1 MRTRILL
8 NGYDVD
14 LIDEISMPLNFAIAD
29 IRNPEKRNTSFS
41 KTLTIPG
48 TSVNNDLFG
57 MLFDISV
64 DVNSSGSVNSNMP
77 INPNKKADV
86 IIMFDDNI
94 IFTGYFQ
101 LVAIKKSEADYKIE
115 YQCNVFGKLKDLF
128 INIGELLLSDIDL
141 SEYNHILNYPHV
153 VDSLSLKIQ
162 KNASDFPFT
171 LGDGYVYPMIDF
183 GRNNDVN
190 YNITDFLPSVYVK
203 TIVDKIINA
212 AGFQYTSTF
221 FDSVEFS
228 KLIIPFGGGQLT
240 LGETDVNNRTFKAS
254 NTSTQNIQWT
264 GNALS
269 FVQLKFQDDSTGTN
283 HDAGNNYNTTT
294 WVFTAP
300 KAGVYKIN
308 SFLNV
313 SLTHFP
319 VSSPITPIDNFA
331 LGTFYIA
338 KGITAPT
345 YFIGSVPL
353 ISINTIASIQPN
365 SFNIVVGTSVS
376 SGNTSTIQSGLITT
390 GEISLLANETI
401 FILFSQN
408 VTFSIANAQNSLYN
422 TPSIAAGGSAY
433 TNVNIDSDSYFEAQL
448 QASQIVEGDI
458 VNMNQVLPTKIKQK
472 DFLSSI
478 FKMFN
483 IYIEQSKQT
492 QNLLI
497 IEPRNDFYPDTTIND
512 WSYKLDLSKDIEIMP
527 MGELDAR
534 TYLYQ
539 FKSDEDYFNKF
550 YQDRWTENYA
560 RLRYDIDNDF
570 INAEKIT
577 ETIFSATP
585 LADRNGTDR
594 VIPRIYQVDSTGTI
608 SAKTGNIRIIYYGG
622 VKETLFPYNIIQV
635 SGTTVATHYGY
646 CGHLDD
652 VENPT
657 YDLNFGVP
665 KEVFYTASKYTD
677 NNLFN
682 RFWRVFIDEIT
693 GINSKIVS
701 AYFHLN
707 SSDIETLTFQ
717 DTFYFEG
724 ENFRLNKIIDYD
736 AAQNVPTKCEFI
748 RILNGV
754 PFSPTVADTNGSGW
768 TVFNDYDEILPQNVQ
783 RVGVNNN
790 GANSNGSINRG
801 DNNVIDPSAV
811 GAMVIGNNNFIGSMC
826 RNVSFI
832 NTSGCT
838 AAPNTTNITA
848 VNCQNTIFDSRYNN
862 QTIVNNIIY
871 GFANIVRKTAGYK
884 STSLDLNKL
893 VIMDIT
899 NNATLDLPEL
909 LTIANGWRIEIK
921 CVSATGKKVV
931 VTIVDGAL
939 MENGSNHDDLN
950 AYHSAVYTYR
960 NSVWYITAIT

>member
-64 DVNSSGSVNSNMP
+64 DVNSSGSVNSNVP

-86 IIMFDDNI
+86 IILFDENI

-141 SEYNHILNYPHV
+141 SEFNHILNYPHV

-171 LGDGYVYPMIDF
+171 LGVGYVYPMIDF

-240 LGETDVNNRTFKAS
+240 LVETAVNERTFKAT
-254 NTSTQNIQWT
+254 NTSTQTATIDGAVT
-264 GNALS
+264 S
-269 FVQLKFQDDSTGTN
+269 TVIDFQDDSTGTN
-283 HDAGNNYNTTT
+283 HDAGNNYSIVTNQ
-294 WVFTAP
+294 FTVPYSAQH
-300 KAGVYKIN
+300 KVN
-308 SFLNV
+308 FNV
-313 SLTHFP
+313 SASIKHYPAGATGT
-319 VSSPITPIDNFA
+319 VSATPKK
-331 LGTFYIA
+331 LGTMYIFNLGST
-338 KGITAPT
+338 GITT
-345 YFIGSVPL
+345 IIGSHD
-353 ISINTIASIQPN
+353 IYAS
-365 SFNIVVGTSVS
+365 S
-376 SGNTSTIQSGLITT
+376 SGLAADSLNIITASTITSGTISSTFT
-390 GEISLLANETI
+390 GQLSTG
-401 FILFSQN
+401 N
-408 VTFSIANAQNSLYN
+408 VTIYGGDKIYVVFNSASSALDLY
-422 TPSIAAGGSAY
+422 GGLVPAWGGTGY
-433 TNVNIDSDSYFEAQL
+433 TELNFVTGCSFEAFL
-448 QASQIVEGDI
+448 QNPQIAEGDI

-497 IEPRNDFYPDTTIND
+497 IEPRNDFYPNTTIND
-512 WSYKLDLSKDIEIMP
+512 WTYKLDLSKDIEILP

-539 FKSDEDYFNKF
+539 FKKDEDYFNKF

-622 VKETLFPYNIIQV
+622 IKETLFPYNIIQV

-665 KEVFYTASKYTD
+665 KEVFYTATKYTD

-768 TVFNDYDEILPQNVQ
+768 TVFNGYDEILPQNVQ
-783 RVGVNNN
+783 RIGVNNN

-848 VNCQNTIFDSRYNN
+848 VNCQNTIFDSRYSN

-884 STSLDLNKL
+884 STAADLNKL

-899 NNATLDLPEL
+899 NNATLDLPAL

-921 CVSATGKKVV
+921 CVNATGKKVV
-931 VTIVDGAL
+931 VTIIDGAL
-939 MENGSNHDDLN
+939 MENGSGHDDLN

>member
-64 DVNSSGSVNSNMP
+64 DVNSSGSVNSNVP

-86 IIMFDDNI
+86 IILFDENI

-141 SEYNHILNYPHV
+141 SEYNHILNYPNV

-171 LGDGYVYPMIDF
+171 LGVGYVYPMIDF

-228 KLIIPFGGGQLT
+228 KLIIPFTGGQLT
-240 LGETDVNNRTFKAS
+240 LGETAINERTFKA
-254 NTSTQNIQWT
+254 TSTSNQIAT
-264 GNALS
+264 IDGDVAAT
-269 FVQLKFQDDSTGTN
+269 VIDFQDDSTGTN
-283 HDAGNNYNTTT
+283 HDAGNNYSIVTNQ
-294 WVFTAP
+294 FTVPYGAY
-300 KAGVYKIN
+300 YKIN
-308 SFLNV
+308 FNV
-313 SLTHFP
+313 SASITHYP
-319 VSSPITPIDNFA
+319 TGATGSVSATPKK
-331 LGTFYIA
+331 LGSINIYRTYNQGSTAVIGSHDVYA
-338 KGITAPT
+338 SSSGLAADSMNIITAAT
-345 YFIGSVPL
+345 ITSGTTSSTFTGQLSTGNVLVYANDKIYAVFYSQFYLTNLYGAASV
-353 ISINTIASIQPN
+353 
-365 SFNIVVGTSVS
+365 
-376 SGNTSTIQSGLITT
+376 
-390 GEISLLANETI
+390 
-401 FILFSQN
+401 
-408 VTFSIANAQNSLYN
+408 Y
-422 TPSIAAGGSAY
+422 AGGTGY
-433 TNVNIDSDSYFEAQL
+433 TDINFVTGCSFEAFL
-448 QASQIVEGDI
+448 QNPALAEGDI
-458 VNMNQVLPTKIKQK
+458 VVMNQVLPTKIKQK

-512 WSYKLDLSKDIEIMP
+512 WTYKLDLSKDIEILP

-539 FKSDEDYFNKF
+539 FKKDEDYFNKF

-622 VKETLFPYNIIQV
+622 IKETMFPYNIIQV

-665 KEVFYTASKYTD
+665 KEVFYTATKYTD

-768 TVFNDYDEILPQNVQ
+768 TVFNGYDEILPQNVQ

-826 RNVSFI
+826 YNVSFI

-884 STSLDLNKL
+884 STAADLNKL

-921 CVSATGKKVV
+921 CVNATGKKVV
-931 VTIVDGAL
+931 VTIIDGAL
-939 MENGSNHDDLN
+939 MEDGAGHNDLH

>member
-141 SEYNHILNYPHV
+141 SEYNHTLNYPHV

-240 LGETDVNNRTFKAS
+240 LGETAINERTFKAT
-254 NTSTQNIQWT
+254 NTSNQIATID
-264 GNALS
+264 GNGGIAT
-269 FVQLKFQDDSTGTN
+269 VIDFQDDSTGTN
-283 HDAGNNYNTTT
+283 HDAGNNYSIVTNQ
-294 WVFTAP
+294 FTVPYSAQ
-300 KAGVYKIN
+300 YKVN
-308 SFLNV
+308 FNV
-313 SLTHFP
+313 SASIKHYPSGATAS
-319 VSSPITPIDNFA
+319 VSATPKKLGSINIYNLGSTGIITVIGSHDVYASSSGLAADSMN
-331 LGTFYIA
+331 I
-338 KGITAPT
+338 ITAA
-345 YFIGSVPL
+345 
-353 ISINTIASIQPN
+353 TITS
-365 SFNIVVGTSVS
+365 GTTS
-376 SGNTSTIQSGLITT
+376 STFTGQLSTG
-390 GEISLLANETI
+390 
-401 FILFSQN
+401 N
-408 VTFSIANAQNSLYN
+408 VTIYGGDKIYAVFYSQFYMTNLYGAA
-422 TPSIAAGGSAY
+422 SVYAGGAGY
-433 TNVNIDSDSYFEAQL
+433 TDLNFVTGCSFEAFL
-448 QASQIVEGDI
+448 QNPVISEGDI

-539 FKSDEDYFNKF
+539 FKKDEDYFNKF

-622 VKETLFPYNIIQV
+622 IKETLFPYNIIQV

-768 TVFNDYDEILPQNVQ
+768 TVFNGYDEILPQNVQ

-826 RNVSFI
+826 QNVSFI

-899 NNATLDLPEL
+899 NNAILDLPEL

>member
-86 IIMFDDNI
+86 IILFDENI

-141 SEYNHILNYPHV
+141 SEFNHILNYPNV

-171 LGDGYVYPMIDF
+171 LGVGYVYPMIDF

-240 LGETDVNNRTFKAS
+240 LGETAVNERTFKAT
-254 NTSTQNIQWT
+254 NTSKQTVTIDGGVVT
-264 GNALS
+264 S
-269 FVQLKFQDDSTGTN
+269 TVIDFQDDSTGTN
-283 HDAGNNYNTTT
+283 HDAGNNYSIVTNQ
-294 WVFTAP
+294 FTVP
-300 KAGVYKIN
+300 YSTQHKVN
-308 SFLNV
+308 FNV
-313 SLTHFP
+313 SASIKHYPAAATGT
-319 VSSPITPIDNFA
+319 VSATPKK
-331 LGTFYIA
+331 LGTMYIFNLGST
-338 KGITAPT
+338 GITT
-345 YFIGSVPL
+345 IIGSHDVY
-353 ISINTIASIQPN
+353 AS
-365 SFNIVVGTSVS
+365 S
-376 SGNTSTIQSGLITT
+376 SGFAADSLNIITAATITSGTISSTFT
-390 GEISLLANETI
+390 GQLSTG
-401 FILFSQN
+401 N
-408 VTFSIANAQNSLYN
+408 VTIYGGDKIYAVFRQASFYLDLY
-422 TPSIAAGGSAY
+422 GGLVPAWGGTGY
-433 TNVNIDSDSYFEAQL
+433 TDINFEIGCSFEAFL
-448 QASQIVEGDI
+448 QNPQITEGDI

-512 WSYKLDLSKDIEIMP
+512 WTYKLDLSKDIEIMP

-539 FKSDEDYFNKF
+539 FKKDEDYFNKF

-622 VKETLFPYNIIQV
+622 IKETMFPYNIIQV

-665 KEVFYTASKYTD
+665 KEVFYTATKYTD

-768 TVFNDYDEILPQNVQ
+768 TVFNGYDEILPQNVQ

-826 RNVSFI
+826 YNVSFI

-884 STSLDLNKL
+884 STADDLNKL

-921 CVSATGKKVV
+921 CVNATGKKVV
-931 VTIVDGAL
+931 VTIIDGAL
-939 MENGSNHDDLN
+939 MENGAGHDDLH